1 MSVETGRVEAPP
13 VPTGTIELQAP
24 PDLVK
29 AEGGSST
36 AMTIM
41 PVMGSV
47 GSIAVITLGATGGGG
62 VSTTRIL
69 MGGAIL
75 VASLGFVIV
84 NLMRQRSMHRSAVT
98 GARREYLSY
107 LAGLREDVRT
117 AAGRQRLNAEWHM
130 PSPPALAVVAEE
142 GTRVWE
148 RRVGDPDL
156 LHVRIGTA
164 QAPLSVTIEEA
175 EPEPNA
181 QPDPVAASA
190 AHRFVT
196 THSVQTDLPSRLDLT
211 STSRVEIAG
220 DGDASRAL
228 ARAMLCHLAT
238 FASPADVRIAVV
250 ASPENLPAWE
260 WVKWLPHA
268 WSPTR
273 SDGAGHAR
281 VIGSDASEVLA
292 MLPLGE
298 RGPFSLAAEQA
309 LPHVVLVTDG
319 VALPGTH
326 ALAREG
332 GLQGVTVLDLPQQWG
347 DIADV
352 HHTRLLLQ
360 PTAGGGPSR
369 LSVVR
374 YGVDPRVGEADAL
387 SIAGAEAA
395 ARRLVRGGL
404 PTEEESGPRTV
415 TSAELVDLLGVGD
428 VRDYTVAQG
437 WRPRSKRDRL
447 RVPIG
452 MTTAGAPIHLDIK
465 ESAEEGMGPHG
476 LIIGATGSGKS
487 EVLRTLV
494 LALAMTHSSEDLN
507 FVLVD
512 FKGGATFAGMA
523 DMPHV
528 SAIITNLGEELALVD
543 RMQDALQGEMTRRQE
558 LLRSA
563 GNFTNVSEYTKA
575 RKEGRTDL
583 PPLPALLIVCDEFSE
598 LLSAKPE
605 FTDLFVAIGRLGRS
619 LQMHLLLS
627 SQRLEEGRLRGLES
641 HLSYR
646 IGLRTFSSAESR
658 TVLGVPDAYTLPS
671 VPGIGYLK
679 PDTTSLIQFRAA
691 YVSGPPPR
699 RRRRRRRTS
708 GDVRLTPF
716 TAAPVQAV
724 ERVVEVEPEDVS
736 DPDAGRATFDIA
748 VRRMKDQGPEAHQVW
763 LPPLEVPLTFDQL
776 APDLVVEPGRGLHS
790 PGWRAAG
797 DMVVPLG
804 LVDRPLEQRRETL
817 TISLAGAGGHVG
829 VVGAPRSGK
838 STMLR
843 SIVTAVALTHTPLEA
858 QFYVLDFGG
867 GTFTPFRDLPHVASV
882 AGRSEPDVVRRT
894 VAEVTAIVNAREKYF
909 RDKGIDTVETYRSRR
924 TPGDPTGID
933 DGYGDVFLVIDG
945 WTTLRSEFDDVEPL
959 IQALAGR
966 GLTFGLHVL
975 LASGRWMDLR
985 SQMKDVVGTR
995 LELRLGDSLDS
1006 EVDRK
1011 VAQTVPANRP
1021 GRGLMPSKHH
1031 MLGALP
1037 RIDGDPRP
1045 ATLGDGVSDLVQTI
1059 AQAWDG
1065 PAGPKLRLL
1074 PEMISLEEVR
1084 REAGADD
1091 PRLLLGVDEAALAP
1105 IGLDPTDEPHVLLLG
1120 DSGAGKTS
1128 FLRGIVH
1135 EVMRTRTPKEAQFVV
1150 LDYRRALLGEIPEEY
1165 LNGYYTGHEQATGSL
1180 QGLVQFLRTRMP
1192 GPDVT
1197 PAQLRARSWWKG
1209 PDVFVLVDDYDLVAT
1224 SAGNPL
1230 LALAPLFAQA
1240 GDVGLHIAI
1249 TRRVGGAS
1257 RALYDPVLQPLK
1269 DLAVPTILLS
1279 GSPDEGALLGRIKAR
1294 LGVPGRAQ
1302 VVTREAGVQVAQLA
1316 YVPPVQ
1322 L

>member
-107 LAGLREDVRT
+107 LAGLREDVRA

-196 THSVQTDLPSRLDLT
+196 THSVQTDLPTRLDLM

-228 ARAMLCHLAT
+228 ARAVLCHLAT
-238 FASPADVRIAVV
+238 FTSPADVRIAVV

-273 SDGAGHAR
+273 TDGAGHVR
-281 VIGSDASEVLA
+281 VIGSDAAEVLVL
-292 MLPLGE
+292 LPLGE

-319 VALPGTH
+319 VALPATH

-347 DIADV
+347 DVADV

-374 YGVDPRVGEADAL
+374 YGVDPRIGEADAL

-415 TSAELVDLLGVGD
+415 TSAELVDLLGLGD
-428 VRDYTVAQG
+428 VRDFSVAQG

-452 MTTAGAPIHLDIK
+452 MTTQGAPIHLDIK

-699 RRRRRRRTS
+699 RRRRRRRSS

-716 TAAPVQAV
+716 TAAPVQAQ
-724 ERVVEVEPEDVS
+724 RVVEVEQEDAPDPE
-736 DPDAGRATFDIA
+736 AGRATFDIA

-843 SIVTAVALTHTPLEA
+843 SIVTGVALTHTPLEA

-945 WTTLRSEFDDVEPL
+945 WTTLRSEFDDIEPL

-966 GLTFGLHVL
+966 GLTFGLHVM

-1045 ATLGDGVSDLVQTI
+1045 GTLGDGVGDLVQTI
-1059 AQAWDG
+1059 ASAWDG

-1074 PEMISLEEVR
+1074 PELISLDEVR
-1084 REAGADD
+1084 ADAGAED

-1105 IGLDPTDEPHVLLLG
+1105 LGLDPTDEPHVLLLG

-1128 FLRGIVH
+1128 FLRGLVH

-1150 LDYRRALLGEIPEEY
+1150 LDYRRALLGEIPDSY

-1240 GDVGLHIAI
+1240 GDVGLHLAV

-1294 LGVPGRAQ
+1294 IGVPGRAQ
-1302 VVTREAGVQVAQLA
+1302 VITREAGVQVAQLA